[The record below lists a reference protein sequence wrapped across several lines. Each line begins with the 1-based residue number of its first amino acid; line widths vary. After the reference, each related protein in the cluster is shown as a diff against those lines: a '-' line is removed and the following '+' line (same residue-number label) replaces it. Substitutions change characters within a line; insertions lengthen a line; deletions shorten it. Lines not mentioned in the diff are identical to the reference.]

1 MQEVAMR
8 KIFDK
13 HSFFV
18 HPMIIWLLSSAL
30 LIAVFLFWA
39 IRPENADRA
48 RAGVLYAS
56 RIDNR
61 PPVALNGEW
70 EYYDRQFLFPSD
82 FSGNTDHLSE
92 KKYRTLPGARPSA
105 YGYGTYRLTF
115 SFLSSEALYSLRLTG
130 IQSAARIYIDGKLL
144 SDIGFTSSLEASSE
158 TSKDSQYIVFP
169 LNIMRR
175 SHEMIIHVSNFSN
188 YPSGIM
194 NPIYFG
200 TQIDGYRFSSQF
212 KFSESVGLIS
222 VCLLIIF
229 LIFILFF
236 KIQIRSTLHLLLFTI
251 MLAFQLIYSSNELLT
266 QPIGSRIYL
275 LLARFNIFSFGLMGL
290 CMVLLAGQNCYSQ
303 KILYKTLKIYYYVL
317 PALLCFTVLCPNK
330 HLLYAKILAN
340 IYLAMSFLHA
350 CTILVIEVRNR
361 SYGALMLLLSLTFCS
376 CYFSLQFFNS
386 KGIVNA
392 NAYNCIYIF
401 LLVAYAASQLAYVSL
416 QVSRIYA
423 GNARLAQRMA
433 VADKLKSEFIS
444 AASHELRTPLHGI
457 LNIIESAASRLE
469 QPDRA
474 KEQLLMALNLA
485 RKMNSVIDD
494 LYGFYSSSGQL
505 NTNLKPIN
513 LDIEVNAAI
522 EVFHYTSGNSKLA
535 LINNLSPDALWVN
548 ADESCLWEILNN
560 IIGNA
565 VKYTEAGSVTITS
578 RQADGK
584 IYVSVT
590 DTGMGIPD
598 TNTNRIFDKSVRL
611 ENASQKVEGLGYGL
625 YLVRQLVE
633 RMNGKIYVEWS
644 VPGKGTCITFYLEA
658 CDLRMINQENT
669 AKQFLDHT
677 DQNYLET
684 FSGTSASLLVV
695 DDNEDNLNIIR
706 TLFEDCCFSMDLVQS
721 AEKALDL
728 LDKHSYDIIILDVMM
743 PEMSGFE
750 LCQTIRKRY
759 SHFELPILLLTAC
772 DSTEEILTGFWSG
785 ANDYVIKPADRIELR
800 TRVFSLVTLKQSV
813 NAALENEMLFLQAQ
827 IRPHFLYNAFNTISA
842 VALTDGPKASDLIDD
857 LAIYLRGCFNSDV
870 SQGFVPIETE
880 LGIVDSYVRIEQAR
894 FGRRL
899 QFVSVVETTDSFFL
913 PPLTIQPLVENSIR
927 HATLDSYADIE
938 IHLSITEDTQFIHI
952 TIQDNGKGIE
962 PSTIS
967 ELMDDCPARRTGGI
981 GLSNVNR
988 RLKLH
993 YGIPLKVHTTPN
1005 EGTHILI
1012 KIPKAYM
1019 SGKK

>member
-1 MQEVAMR
+1 M
-8 KIFDK
+8 KKNFDK
-13 HSFFV
+13 HSFFI
-18 HPMIIWLLSSAL
+18 HPMTIWLLSSAL

-82 FSGNTDHLSE
+82 FSGNTEHLYD
-92 KKYRTLPGARPSA
+92 KKYRALPGARPSA

-188 YPSGIM
+188 YPSGIT

-200 TQIDGYRFSSQF
+200 TQIDGYRLSSQF

-236 KIQIRSTLHLLLFTI
+236 KIQIRSTLHLLLYTI

-275 LLARFNIFSFGLMGL
+275 LLARFNIFSLGLMGL

-303 KILYKTLKIYYYVL
+303 KILYKTLKIYYYML

-340 IYLAMSFLHA
+340 IYLAISFLHA

-386 KGIVNA
+386 KGLVNA

-416 QVSRIYA
+416 QVSRIYT

-457 LNIIESAASRLE
+457 LNIIESAASRLD

-474 KEQLLMALNLA
+474 KEQLYMSLNLA

-522 EVFHYTSGNSKLA
+522 EVFHYTSGNSKLS
-535 LINNLSPDALWVN
+535 LINDLSPDALWVN

-578 RQADGK
+578 RHADGR

-590 DTGMGIPD
+590 DTGIGIPD
-598 TNTNRIFDKSVRL
+598 TNMNHIFDKSVRL
-611 ENASQKVEGLGYGL
+611 ENASQKAEGLGYGL

-633 RMNGKIYVEWS
+633 RMKGKIYVEWS

-658 CDLRMINQENT
+658 CDLGMINQENT

-684 FSGTSASLLVV
+684 FRGTSASLLVV

-750 LCQTIRKRY
+750 LCRTIRKRY

-800 TRVFSLVTLKQSV
+800 TRVFSLVTLKQSA

-870 SQGFVPIETE
+870 NQGFVPIETE
-880 LGIVDSYVRIEQAR
+880 LGIVDSYVRIELAR
-894 FGRRL
+894 FGKRL

-938 IHLSITEDTQFIHI
+938 IQLSVTEDAQFIHI
-952 TIQDNGKGIE
+952 AIRDNGKGIE

-967 ELMDDCPARRTGGI
+967 ELMDDSPARRTGGI
-981 GLSNVNR
+981 GLNNVNR
-988 RLKLH
+988 RLKLN

>member
-1 MQEVAMR
+1 MR

-18 HPMIIWLLSSAL
+18 HPLTIWLLSSAL

-39 IRPENADRA
+39 VRPENADRA
-48 RAGVLYAS
+48 HAGVLYAS
-56 RIDNR
+56 RINNR
-61 PPVALNGEW
+61 TPVALNGEW

-82 FSGNTDHLSE
+82 FSGNTDDVSQ
-92 KKYRTLPGARPSA
+92 KSFRTLPGSRPFA
-105 YGYGTYRLTF
+105 HGYGTYRLTF
-115 SFLSSEALYSLRLTG
+115 SFLSSESLYSLRLTG
-130 IQSAARIYIDGKLL
+130 IQSAARIYIDGTLI
-144 SDIGFTSSLEASSE
+144 SDIGFTSSLESSSE

-175 SHEMIIHVSNFSN
+175 THEMIIHVSSFSN
-188 YPSGIM
+188 YPSGIT

-200 TQIDGYRFSSQF
+200 TQIDGYRLSSQF
-212 KFSESVGLIS
+212 KFAESVGLIS
-222 VCLLIIF
+222 VGILIIF

-236 KIQIRSTLHLLLFTI
+236 RIQIRSTLHLLLCTI

-266 QPIGSRIYL
+266 QPIQSHIYL
-275 LLARFNIFSFGLMGL
+275 FLARINISSLCLMGL
-290 CMVLLAGQNCYSQ
+290 GMVLLAGQNCYSQ
-303 KILYKTLKIYYYVL
+303 RILHKTLKIYYYML
-317 PALLCFTVLCPNK
+317 PVLLCFTIVCPGK

-340 IYLAMSFLHA
+340 LYLTISFLHA
-350 CTILVIEVRNR
+350 CSLLVTEACGR
-361 SYGALMLLLSLTFCS
+361 SYSALMLLLSLTFCS
-376 CYFSLQFFNS
+376 YYFSLQFFYS
-386 KGIVNA
+386 KGIVAA
-392 NAYNCIYIF
+392 NAYNSIYIF

-416 QVSRIYA
+416 QVSRIYT

-433 VADKLKSEFIS
+433 VSDKLKSEFIS

-457 LNIIESAASRLE
+457 LNIIESAVSRLE

-474 KEQLLMALNLA
+474 KEQLHMALNLA

-494 LYGFYSSSGQL
+494 LYGFYSSSEQL
-505 NTNLKPIN
+505 NTSLKPIN

-522 EVFHYTSGNSKLA
+522 EVFYYTSGNSKLA
-535 LINNLSPDALWVN
+535 LINALSPDALWVN

-565 VKYTEAGSVTITS
+565 VKYTEAGSITVTS

-590 DTGMGIPD
+590 DTGIGIPAAD
-598 TNTNRIFDKSVRL
+598 IDYIFDKSVRL
-611 ENASQKVEGLGYGL
+611 ENASQKAEGLGYGL
-625 YLVRQLVE
+625 YLVRQLVK
-633 RMNGKIYVEWS
+633 RMNGEIYVEWS
-644 VPGKGTCITFYLEA
+644 VPGKGTCITFYLGA

-669 AKQFLDHT
+669 AKQILGHT
-677 DQNYLET
+677 EQNYLET
-684 FSGTSASLLVV
+684 FRGTSASLLVV
-695 DDNEDNLNIIR
+695 DDNEDNLHIIR
-706 TLFEDCCFSMDLVQS
+706 TLFEDCCFSMDLVQN
-721 AEKALDL
+721 AGKALDL

-750 LCQTIRKRY
+750 LCRTIRKRY
-759 SHFELPILLLTAC
+759 SHFELPVLLLTAC

-785 ANDYVIKPADRIELR
+785 ANDYVVKPADRTELR

-870 SQGFVPIETE
+870 SQGLIPIETE

-894 FGRRL
+894 FGKRL
-899 QFVSVVETTDSFFL
+899 RFESAVETSKSFFL

-938 IHLSITEDTQFIHI
+938 IRLSVTEDTQFIYI
-952 TIQDNGKGIE
+952 TIRDNGKGIE

-967 ELMDDCPARRTGGI
+967 ELMDDCPSRRTGGI
-981 GLSNVNR
+981 GLNNVNR

-993 YGIPLKVHTTPN
+993 YGIPLKVHTTPKD
-1005 EGTHILI
+1005 GTRILI
-1012 KIPKAYM
+1012 KIPRTHI